1 MAHGTLFFAMS
12 NVGEDISLEN
22 VSRMHELSEAFHAIS
37 LRHTCLLSILE
48 QFSKLSSRAG
58 ELNLQVEA
66 ERSYHQTVLATLE
79 KLFDEKK
86 RNESSSQPITMEKDV
101 CVPTTSKDANS
112 NGFDDHGHAN
122 QNGSYFIAKGNFSWG
137 LELYTHLML
146 KQMESSVFLLM
157 IMLSFASMET
167 LKRHLPISGPEGL
180 HELKKIV
187 ERFEEKIYST
197 TTSQSDYLRKIS
209 LKMLTME
216 TKSFNATTN
225 SLPSNSADHSKKSLN
240 DKKSPARKKAL
251 RSRLA

>member
-1 MAHGTLFFAMS
+1 MFAFLPHPRMQIQMDLTIMDMQIKMVHTL
-12 NVGEDISLEN
+12 
-22 VSRMHELSEAFHAIS
+22 
-37 LRHTCLLSILE
+37 
-48 QFSKLSSRAG
+48 
-58 ELNLQVEA
+58 LQ
-66 ERSYHQTVLATLE
+66 
-79 KLFDEKK
+79 K
-86 RNESSSQPITMEKDV
+86 
-101 CVPTTSKDANS
+101 
-112 NGFDDHGHAN
+112 
-122 QNGSYFIAKGNFSWG
+122 
-137 LELYTHLML
+137 LYTHLML

-251 RSRLA
+251 RSRVWKQSVAASFLPSFGLEG

>member
-1 MAHGTLFFAMS
+1 MQIKMVHTL
-12 NVGEDISLEN
+12 
-22 VSRMHELSEAFHAIS
+22 
-37 LRHTCLLSILE
+37 
-48 QFSKLSSRAG
+48 
-58 ELNLQVEA
+58 LQ
-66 ERSYHQTVLATLE
+66 
-79 KLFDEKK
+79 K
-86 RNESSSQPITMEKDV
+86 
-101 CVPTTSKDANS
+101 
-112 NGFDDHGHAN
+112 
-122 QNGSYFIAKGNFSWG
+122 
-137 LELYTHLML
+137 LYTHLML

-157 IMLSFASMET
+157 IMLSFARYHLPLLQIHLAIRGIMET

-251 RSRLA
+251 RSR